1 MGCFEDLMDFREAV
15 ENLKRERGGKMTG
28 EKGVKMEAEMI
39 DRS

>member
-15 ENLKRERGGKMTG
+15 ENLKRERSGRMTG
-28 EKGVKMEAEMI
+28 EKRVEMESEII